1 MYQLKSLVYH
11 EYQYQNL
18 TFEQRKQGTL
28 IHVYM
33 SGTESIL
40 NNLIIKCTFGNVS
53 DIINEVFRKKKILDS
68 PFENVFNT
76 VLSCLYEDI

>member
-1 MYQLKSLVYH
+1 
-11 EYQYQNL
+11 
-18 TFEQRKQGTL
+18 
-28 IHVYM
+28 M

-40 NNLIIKCTFGNVS
+40 NNLIIKCTFGKVS

-76 VLSCLYEDI
+76 VLSCLYENIKNVTLNVLNQSSLRNI